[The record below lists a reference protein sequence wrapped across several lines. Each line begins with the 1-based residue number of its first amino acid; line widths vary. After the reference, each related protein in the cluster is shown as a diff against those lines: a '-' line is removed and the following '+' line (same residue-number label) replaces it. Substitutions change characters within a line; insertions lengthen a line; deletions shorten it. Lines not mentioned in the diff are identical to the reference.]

1 MDEIAMVKITLDKSL
16 IGVPLKHRK
25 IVRALGLRKKNSWVM
40 KKDNPAIQG
49 MIFKIQHLLKVER
62 VKK

>member
-1 MDEIAMVKITLDKSL
+1 MVKITLDRSL
-16 IGVPLKHRK
+16 IGVPYKHRE
-25 IVRALGLRKKNSWVM
+25 IVRALGLRKRNTWVM

-49 MIFKIQHLLKVER
+49 MIFKVQHMLKVER

>member
-1 MDEIAMVKITLDKSL
+1 MVKITLDKSL
-16 IGVPLKHRK
+16 IGVPEKHRE
-25 IVRALGLRKKNSWVM
+25 IVLALGLNKKNSTVM

-49 MIFKIQHLLKVER
+49 MIFKVKHLLKVER

>member
-16 IGVPLKHRK
+16 IGVPHKHRK